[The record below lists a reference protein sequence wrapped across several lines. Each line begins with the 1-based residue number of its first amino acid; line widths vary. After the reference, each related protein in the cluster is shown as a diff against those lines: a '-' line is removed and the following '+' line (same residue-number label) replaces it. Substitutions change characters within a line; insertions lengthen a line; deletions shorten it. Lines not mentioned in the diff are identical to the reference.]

1 MDLRDLQSALNAR
14 GWTPPLARDGD
25 LGPETI
31 KAIDSFLAAQAVTRA
46 AGWPVA
52 RRAVAAQ
59 QALCRSAGI
68 DVGEVDGL
76 TGPQTRQ
83 AFEIW
88 DARQRGETAAETWR
102 DRPASAVQPAA
113 AVRNA
118 WPTQGECE
126 RFYGSVGKNQAM
138 LALPFPM
145 KLSWE
150 PSAIIKR
157 ISVHER
163 VHDSAARVFD
173 RILDHYGL
181 DGIAALGVD
190 LFGGSLNV
198 RRMRGGSSWSMHSW
212 GIAIDF
218 DPDHNQLKWGRD
230 RARLARPDADM
241 FWRLWEAEGWLSLG
255 RARDYDWMHVQA
267 ARL

>member
-14 GWTPPLARDGD
+14 GWTPPLALDD
-25 LGPETI
+25 ALGPETI
-31 KAIDSFLAAQAVTRA
+31 KAIDAFLADQAVTRA
-46 AGWPVA
+46 PGWPA
-52 RRAVAAQ
+52 PRRAIAAQ

-76 TGPQTRQ
+76 MGPQTRH
-83 AFEIW
+83 ALEVW
-88 DARQRGETAAETWR
+88 DARQNGEASAETWR
-102 DRPASAVQPAA
+102 DEPAPPAA
-113 AVRNA
+113 PPAVRNA

-150 PSAIIKR
+150 PATIIKR

-230 RARLARPDADM
+230 RARLARPDAEM

-255 RARDYDWMHVQA
+255 RARNYDWMHVQA